1 MGASL
6 FHRLD
11 SQQLPNR
18 HQRPSLSHR
27 QPLPQGAR
35 GLLLDPGSGLP
46 LLCSHLSLSFHSI
59 QSKSQIAADISEL
72 PVCDPLTSPCRWPP
86 FCTATQAFPTHMSLT
101 FDPKGLLSTLL
112 YLYARVTLAVPVH
125 LVLNCQPSPHV
136 LLSLGHLLCDF
147 PPLESIT
154 TDMPKGHPFFSL
166 STRTLLALGRPGSEY
181 PVFLQCLVLQRQLLL
196 NEWECNSARREE
208 WELGSRVTEGDCGL

>member
-1 MGASL
+1 MGAFL

-11 SQQLPNR
+11 SQQLPNG
-18 HQRPSLSHR
+18 HQRLSLSQQ
-27 QPLPQGAR
+27 QPLPQGAG
-35 GLLLDPGSGLP
+35 GLLLDHGSGLP
-46 LLCSHLSLSFHSI
+46 LLRSHFSLGFQSI
-59 QSKSQIAADISEL
+59 HSKSQIAADISEL
-72 PVCDPLTSPCRWPP
+72 PVCDPLTSPCRLPP
-86 FCTATQAFPTHMSLT
+86 FCTATQAFPTLMSLT

-154 TDMPKGHPFFSL
+154 TDTPKGHPFFSF
-166 STRTLLALGRPGSEY
+166 STRTLLVLGRPDSGY

-196 NEWECNSARREE
+196 DE
-208 WELGSRVTEGDCGL
+208 